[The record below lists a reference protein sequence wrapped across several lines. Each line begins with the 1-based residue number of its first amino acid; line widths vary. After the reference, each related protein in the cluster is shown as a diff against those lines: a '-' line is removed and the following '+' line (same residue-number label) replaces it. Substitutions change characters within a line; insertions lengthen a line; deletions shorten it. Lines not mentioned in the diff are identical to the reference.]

1 MIAFTPRRV
10 VIGLAALGL
19 AGLIAWRVLGPAE
32 GDEESPPTVAT
43 ITTAQL
49 VSGEAEETVTA
60 HGQVQGPPGAVH
72 TLSAPRPVEIR
83 RVLVAVGQSVRAGQ
97 AVVELIDT
105 PASALALRQARE
117 GLDFAERESARV
129 RRLFDAHLAAT
140 DQLNAANKALADA
153 RSTLA
158 ALTTS
163 GANGAVQ
170 TLRAPVGGVVSSLP
184 VAIGDHVAA
193 DAPLAAV
200 TAGGRQ
206 AVQLWVEPGRAKPL
220 SLGQSVDVVDI
231 FDAQNT
237 GRGTLSLIGGQI
249 DPTTHLVGAS
259 VLLRPGSTL
268 RMGEPVMARI
278 VTERHAGLLA
288 PRAAVA
294 FDEEGAHLFVIQ
306 GGKAHSVAVRL
317 GAEMGDQVEV
327 RGALTAGA
335 QVAVEGAYE
344 LKDAMP
350 VRIRRT

>member
-1 MIAFTPRRV
+1 MSVFTPGRLA
-10 VIGLAALGL
+10 IGLTALGL
-19 AGLIAWRVLGPAE
+19 AGVIAWRILSPAE

-43 ITTAQL
+43 ITTAAL

-60 HGQVQGPPGAVH
+60 QGQIQGAPGAVH

-97 AVVELIDT
+97 TVVELIDT

-117 GLDFAERESARV
+117 GLDFAEREAARV
-129 RRLFDAHLAAT
+129 RRLFDAHLTAA
-140 DQLNAANKALADA
+140 DQMNAANRALADA
-153 RSTLA
+153 RSILA

-163 GANGAVQ
+163 GANGSVQ
-170 TLRAPVGGVVSSLP
+170 TLRAPVAGVVSNLP
-184 VAIGDHVAA
+184 VAVGDHVAA

-200 TAGGRQ
+200 TAGGQ
-206 AVQLWVEPGRAKPL
+206 QTAQLWVEPGRAKTL
-220 SLGQSVDVVDI
+220 SLGQTVRVVDI

-237 GRGTLSLIGGQI
+237 STGKLGLIGGQI
-249 DPTTHLVGAS
+249 DPATHLVGAS
-259 VLLRPGSTL
+259 VLLQSGSAL
-268 RMGEPVMARI
+268 RMGEPVMAHI

-294 FDEEGAHLFVIQ
+294 FDEDGAHLFVIQ

-317 GAEMGDQVEV
+317 GAEIGDQVGV
-327 RGALTAGA
+327 RGEVKAGA

-350 VRIRRT
+350 VRIRGT